1 MSLEVHVVTPEKDL
15 WSGEATLVIAHGV
28 EGDVGILQGH
38 APMLI
43 RLGVSPL
50 RVQRDGEEVD
60 AVVDGGFL
68 HVTSEGDVTRVDV
81 MASGAALAG
90 DIDRAREE
98 ARRQEMEE
106 RLRANADDED
116 AKAELQKATARLTL
130 AQSSGTA

>member
-43 RLGVSPL
+43 RLGIAPL
-50 RVQRDGEEVD
+50 RIQRAEGEVR
-60 AVVDGGFL
+60 AIVDGGFL
-68 HVTSEGDVTRVDV
+68 HVTSEGEVTRVDV
-81 MASGAALAG
+81 MASQAEFEG

-98 ARRQEMEE
+98 QRRNEMQARLQRSPE
-106 RLRANADDED
+106 DDE
-116 AKAELQKATARLTL
+116 AKAGLQKAEARLNLTR
-130 AQSSGTA
+130 T

>member
-1 MSLEVHVVTPEKDL
+1 VSLEVHVVTPEKDL

-106 RLRANADDED
+106 RLRTNADDGE
-116 AKAELQKATARLTL
+116 ARAELQKATARLTL

>member
-1 MSLEVHVVTPEKDL
+1 VSLEVYVVTPEKDL
-15 WSGEATLVIAHGV
+15 WSGEADLVIAHGV

-50 RVQRDGEEVD
+50 RIQRNGEEVRF
-60 AVVDGGFL
+60 VVDGGFL

-81 MASGAALAG
+81 MASNAVSEG

-98 ARRQEMEE
+98 QRRQDMEQ
-106 RLRANADDED
+106 RLQSGDDDE
-116 AKAELQKATARLTL
+116 ARSELAKATARLNL
-130 AQSSGTA
+130 APAP

>member
-1 MSLEVHVVTPEKDL
+1 VSLEVHVVTPEKDL

-106 RLRANADDED
+106 RLRTNADDEE
-116 AKAELQKATARLTL
+116 ARAELQKATARLTL

>member
-43 RLGVSPL
+43 RLGISPL
-50 RVQRDGEEVD
+50 RIQRDGEEVRF
-60 AVVDGGFL
+60 VVDGGFL

-81 MASGAALAG
+81 MASNAVSEGG
-90 DIDRAREE
+90 IDRAREE
-98 ARRQEMEE
+98 QRRQEMEQ
-106 RLRANADDED
+106 RLQGGDDDE
-116 AKAELQKATARLTL
+116 ARAELAKATARLNL
-130 AQSSGTA
+130 AQT